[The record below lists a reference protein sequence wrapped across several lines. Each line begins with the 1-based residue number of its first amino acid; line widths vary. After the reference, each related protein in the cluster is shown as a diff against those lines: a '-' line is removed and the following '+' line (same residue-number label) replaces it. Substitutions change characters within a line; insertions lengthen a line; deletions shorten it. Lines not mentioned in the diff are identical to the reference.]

1 MDVLGIDVGKKDLH
15 AVLLQG
21 ETTARKSVPN
31 TEKGFAQ
38 LAAWLANRGAHKL
51 HACLEATGIYGEAI
65 AEFLHD
71 SGHIVSVVNPG
82 QIKAYGRS
90 ELTRTKTDAV
100 DAGVIARFCR
110 ANHPAPWNPPPR
122 EMRVLRALIRRRET
136 LSNMITQ
143 ELNRLE
149 SATTDQVRRSIEAV
163 LKALKGELRQVEKLL
178 DEHLNSHPDL
188 RGQVE
193 QLDAIPGFGSLTA
206 MKVIAETNGFTVC
219 SNAKEI
225 VAFAGL
231 NPTLYESGSIRRRG
245 RISKIGNAALRK
257 ALFYAALSNL
267 RRHGVYFG
275 PFIDRLKTAGKRPK
289 VIITALMRKLLVLA
303 FTLFKSR
310 RAFDP
315 AYCA

>member
-1 MDVLGIDVGKKDLH
+1 MDILGIDVGKRDLH

-38 LAAWLANRGAHKL
+38 LAGWLSNRGAYQL
-51 HACLEATGIYGEAI
+51 HVCLEATGIYGEAI

-71 SGHIVSVVNPG
+71 NGHVVSVVNPG

-110 ANHPAPWNPPPR
+110 ANQPPAWNPPPP

-136 LSNMITQ
+136 LSSMITQ

-149 SATTDQVRRSIEAV
+149 SATAPEVRRSIESV
-163 LKALKGELRQVEKLL
+163 LKALRAELRQVEKLL
-178 DEHLNSHPDL
+178 KEHLDSHPDL
-188 RGQVE
+188 RGQVDH
-193 QLDAIPGFGSLTA
+193 LDAIPGFGSLTA
-206 MKVIAETNGFTVC
+206 MKVIAETNGFSVC
-219 SNAKEI
+219 ANAKEI

-231 NPTLYESGSIRRRG
+231 NPSLYESGSIRRRG
-245 RISKIGNAALRK
+245 HISKIGNAALRK
-257 ALFYAALSNL
+257 ALFYAALTCW
-267 RRHGVYFG
+267 RHGDYFK
-275 PFIDRLKTAGKRPK
+275 PFIERLKAAGKQPK

-310 RAFDP
+310 RPFDP
-315 AYCA
+315 AYGA